1 MKRVLH
7 VITTINRGGAENQLL
22 ILAKAQIRDGFQVEV
37 IFLKGEPELINEF
50 EEIGARVNSAFYGAH
65 PIHQAISLRNYLK
78 DYSGIVH
85 AHLPRAEL
93 MTAFS
98 NHEFFFSRHNA
109 EPFFPGSP
117 RLISKVLSRI
127 VSHRANA
134 GIAISEAV
142 RLYLLN
148 SGEICSCCHVSV
160 VYYGIES
167 RKRTVQVKKKSPPN
181 HPKIG
186 TISRLVPQKDLET
199 LMKAFAIVLTE
210 FPKAELLIVGSG
222 PLENSLRMLAKNL
235 GIHENMKWLGRTK
248 DTGNFYANLDTFV
261 LTSRY
266 EGFGLVLLEAM
277 NHQVPVVAT
286 NVSAI
291 PEVIGSNHP
300 LISEIS
306 SPESFSKNILGSLS
320 PSLRRKVIE
329 FQNLRLPL
337 FETQKMVLELNSI
350 YSEN

>member
-1 MKRVLH
+1 MKKVLH

-22 ILAKAQIRDGFQVEV
+22 ILAKAQIQDGFQVEV
-37 IFLKGEPELINEF
+37 IFLKGEPELMSEF
-50 EEIGARVNSAFYGAH
+50 EGIGATVNSTFYGTH
-65 PIHQAISLRNYLK
+65 PINQAFSLRNYLK

-98 NHEFFFSRHNA
+98 NHAFFFSRHNA

-117 RLISKVLSRI
+117 RFISNALSKI
-127 VSHRANA
+127 VSHRAKA

-142 RLYLLN
+142 RLFLLN
-148 SGEICSCCHVSV
+148 SGEICSCCHLSV

-167 RKRTVQVKKKSPPN
+167 GGRIAGAAKNSSPNNPR
-181 HPKIG
+181 IG

-199 LMKAFAIVLTE
+199 LMKAFAIVLSE

-222 PLENSLRMLAKNL
+222 PLETSLKSLAKNL
-235 GIHENMKWLGRTK
+235 KIEKNTKWLGRTK
-248 DTGNFYANLDTFV
+248 DTGSFYANLDTFV

-277 NHQVPVVAT
+277 SHQVPVVAT
-286 NVSAI
+286 NISAI
-291 PEVIGSNHP
+291 PEVVGSNHP
-300 LISEIS
+300 LISELS
-306 SPESFSKNILGSLS
+306 SPESFSRNILGSLS

-329 FQNLRLPL
+329 FQDLRLPL
-337 FETQKMVLELNSI
+337 FGTKRMVSELNRI
-350 YSEN
+350 YSGL